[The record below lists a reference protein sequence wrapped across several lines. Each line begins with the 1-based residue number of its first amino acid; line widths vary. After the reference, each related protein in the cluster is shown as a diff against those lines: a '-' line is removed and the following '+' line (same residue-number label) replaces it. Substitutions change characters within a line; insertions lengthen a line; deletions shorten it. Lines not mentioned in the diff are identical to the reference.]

1 MVARCVLLH
10 DFLDKNDQVL
20 EMWSRAR
27 GDNLNRRMIF
37 IIVGFVLLLAAWPIY
52 RQVKKYRG
60 KQKRLGKKS

>member
-1 MVARCVLLH
+1 VLLH

-37 IIVGFVLLLAAWPIY
+37 IISGLVILVAAYPIY
-52 RQVKKYRG
+52 RQIKKY
-60 KQKRLGKKS
+60 LGKKKKKGKKK